1 MKMSMPFGKCTVT
14 TTISGRGNLGI
25 EQLVIPGL
33 LVGAAAL
40 AAGAYAHQID
50 LALTILAVIALI
62 AVLAKPV
69 YVLATELTWPHQ
81 RRRIQAFSARVD
93 AAFAARDAELEPAA
107 PLRVAAE
114 RVHELEA
121 PSPAMAYVV
130 DPDREAAPVDLD
142 ALDA

>member
-1 MKMSMPFGKCTVT
+1 MRMSMPFGKCTVT
-14 TTISGRGNLGI
+14 TTVSGRGNLGI

-40 AAGAYAHQID
+40 AAGAYAQQVD

-81 RRRIQAFSARVD
+81 RRRVQAFSAQVD
-93 AAFAARDAELEPAA
+93 AAFARETALEPAA

-114 RVHELEA
+114 RVHELEPVA
-121 PSPAMAYVV
+121 PYVV
-130 DPDREAAPVDLD
+130 DPDREAVPVDLD
-142 ALDA
+142 ALGR